1 MDCGI
6 SKKFMLVFP
15 GLVPESLPE
24 KVNGAG
30 IGEIR
35 EYLRTGGFQAK
46 NHRGHQNTIPD

>member
-35 EYLRTGGFQAK
+35 EYLRTGGVSGKKSQ
-46 NHRGHQNTIPD
+46 GSSEYDP